1 MAFLKYWNCSILL
14 SNALENVYLV
24 IYIDCEQLRKKTNLQ
39 ALWLSLP

>member
-1 MAFLKYWNCSILL
+1 MAFLKYWNCSTLL